1 MTRSG
6 YVKSTAIAAIGG
18 ALAIAA
24 PTSTKLVWNVTASV
38 PVGLYS
44 IAPSSRLE
52 VTDLVAVM
60 PPEPLAGFMVERG
73 YIGPDVP
80 LLKRVMAL
88 PGQRVCRTGTAITVD
103 DVPLGDARDR
113 DRLGRA
119 LPIWQGCRRLVA
131 GELFLMNPDAPD
143 SLDGRYF
150 GPLTDTAVIGRA
162 SPVWTDEDGDGRF
175 VWHASTR

>member
-6 YVKSTAIAAIGG
+6 YVKATAIAALGV

-24 PTSTKLVWNVTASV
+24 PTSIKLVWNVTPSV

-44 IAPSSRLE
+44 IAPSGRLE
-52 VTDLVAVM
+52 VTNLVAVM
-60 PPEPLAGFMVERG
+60 PPEPLAGFMVQRG

-88 PGQRVCRTGTAITVD
+88 PGQRVCRTGTAITID

-119 LPIWQGCRRLVA
+119 LPIWQGCRRLA
-131 GELFLMNPDAPD
+131 DGELFLMNPDAAD

-150 GPLTDTAVIGRA
+150 GPRADTAVIGRA
-162 SPVWTDEDGDGRF
+162 TPVWTDEDGDGRF
-175 VWHASTR
+175 VWRAPMR